1 MKEYPILEFDPTRKA
16 VLEPSEHV
24 KKMDIPERCVICF
37 FQDVIGDLVD
47 TGKVAQVAESR
58 SEMAIHPVY
67 VLKDRPVALFHPGV
81 GAPLAI
87 GLLEETIS
95 RGCNKFIVCGGCGVL
110 DKEIAVGH
118 LIVPTSAVRDEG
130 TSYHYQ
136 EPGREAEPHPA
147 AVVAIRQIL
156 DAHKVPYL
164 TGKTWTTDAFYRETP
179 NKAAARKAEGCLTVE
194 MEAASLFAAA
204 AFRKVVLGQIL
215 YGGDAVIPG
224 EWDGRGWHRRKSI
237 REDLFWLAVEAVQK
251 IQAD

>member
-1 MKEYPILEFDPTRKA
+1 MKDFPILEFDPTSKA

-24 KKMDIPERCVICF
+24 KRMDIPERCVVCF
-37 FQDVIGDLVD
+37 FQDVINTLVAA
-47 TGKVAQVAESR
+47 GKVHKVDESR
-58 SEMAIHPVY
+58 SEMTIHPIY
-67 VLKDRPVALFHPGV
+67 VMNDRPVALFHPGV
-81 GAPLAI
+81 GAPLAV
-87 GLLEETIS
+87 GLLEETIA

-147 AVVAIRQIL
+147 AVAAIHKVL
-156 DAHKVPYL
+156 DAHAIPYL

-179 NKAAARKAEGCLTVE
+179 GKVKARKEEGCLTVE

-204 AFRKVVLGQIL
+204 RFRKVVLGQIL

-224 EWDGRGWHRRKSI
+224 EWDGRSWVQRSST
-237 REDLFWLAVEAVQK
+237 REELFWLAVEAVQ
-251 IQAD
+251 AL